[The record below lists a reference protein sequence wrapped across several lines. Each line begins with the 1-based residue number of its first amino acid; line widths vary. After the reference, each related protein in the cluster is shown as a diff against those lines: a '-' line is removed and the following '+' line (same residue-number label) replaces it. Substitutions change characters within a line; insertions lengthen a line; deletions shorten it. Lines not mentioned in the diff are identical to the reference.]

1 MGRAKGHPMSR
12 RAMPRLRAAFGRRLL
27 ELRRARGLSQDRLG
41 VRTGLSGK
49 FLGEVERGEKSI
61 SLDNLARVARAVGV
75 SLEAMVEGLEARKG
89 IKRRDWGV

>member
-1 MGRAKGHPMSR
+1 VQIDSYDSELGRYGIPVAPDPNYGTLNR
-12 RAMPRLRAAFGRRLL
+12 
-27 ELRRARGLSQDRLG
+27 SQDRLG

-75 SLEAMVEGLEARKG
+75 PLEAMVKGL
-89 IKRRDWGV
+89 GVRTQ